1 MQRACQF
8 LSITVQHTLPE
19 IYIVDAELT
28 RTCFFPCAQQ
38 MGLDK
43 AVEEVKHRMSR
54 YSVTV
59 RASPFALILFP
70 TLSAWNF
77 ARSSSRH

>member
-1 MQRACQF
+1 
-8 LSITVQHTLPE
+8 
-19 IYIVDAELT
+19 
-28 RTCFFPCAQQ
+28 

-77 ARSSSRH
+77 ARSSSRHGIFPFNVFGHC